1 MRPIFSVP
9 YCNIAY
15 YLYCGNAVCHV
26 QKGNIVYRSP
36 CKKTNSEWVL
46 KESIWYNLKFPNRS
60 NQLFA
65 QPYIVPKLKSCVYII
80 MLSQFCSPTELVAAV
95 LWGKKSELLGTNQIH
110 HLENCNSVGRFQIR

>member
-15 YLYCGNAVCHV
+15 YLCGNAVCHV

-65 QPYIVPKLKSCVYII
+65 QPYIVPKLKSCVHNNAFPILLAYRI
-80 MLSQFCSPTELVAAV
+80 SCSGALG
-95 LWGKKSELLGTNQIH
+95 GKKSELLGTKPNT
-110 HLENCNSVGRFQIR
+110 SS